1 MIGQQQQQQQRAVGG
16 LVSRTTVLCA
26 LLTSAA
32 HVTLLLHFL
41 LRLRLLAVINA
52 PQAPSPLSIITD
64 QLIIQRLVKKLHMS
78 IRAFGCEQTVF
89 NYCVL

>member
-1 MIGQQQQQQQRAVGG
+1 MIGQQQQAVGG
-16 LVSRTTVLCA
+16 LVSHYCA

-32 HVTLLLHFL
+32 HVTLSLHFL

-52 PQAPSPLSIITD
+52 PQAPSLLFIITD

-78 IRAFGCEQTVF
+78 IIRAFGCEQTVF